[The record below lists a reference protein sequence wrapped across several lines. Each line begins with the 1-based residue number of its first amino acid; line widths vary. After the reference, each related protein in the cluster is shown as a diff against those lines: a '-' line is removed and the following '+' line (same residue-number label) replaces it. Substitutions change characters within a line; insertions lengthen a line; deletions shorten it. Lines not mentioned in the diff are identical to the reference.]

1 MAFTAKEWSW
11 DLNSDLSRLE
21 SHKVLLPQQ
30 VANRGPTSLFLAS
43 DGERRKCVTDEADPP
58 LWTWEEEITVGRSW
72 RRGVWAECQQP
83 SMSQTATE
91 QAHGKEMFV
100 GRAAWWSGPKA

>member
-11 DLNSDLSRLE
+11 DLNSDLSHLE
-21 SHKVLLPQQ
+21 SYKVSSPQQ
-30 VANRGPTSLFLAS
+30 VENRGPTSLFLAS
-43 DGERRKCVTDEADPP
+43 DGECRKCVTGEADPP
-58 LWTWEEEITVGRSW
+58 LWTWEEEITVRRSQ

-100 GRAAWWSGPKA
+100 GRAARWSGPKA